1 MEQLTALDQRTGTD
15 ITKSYDADEVIHQAG
30 FDFEVETVPVHD
42 PEGSQ
47 VLGRNL
53 LRRSDTKQVFGVVGN
68 RYQTVPIADMFKPFH
83 RMVEQ
88 YGATYET
95 AGLIGGGRKCWASA
109 VLPDT
114 FKLKGRP
121 EDEIQKRI
129 MVLISNDGTSKNS
142 YMSIANRI
150 FCNNQINLIS
160 RRHQQSNYK
169 VGHTSTWEE
178 QLVDAQLGFDSAL
191 SLHKEFEY
199 MANELNSKKMSEE
212 EMRGFSTQLFPHQSY
227 EYQKKE
233 KDKEKIKRS
242 LDRLNIKRE
251 EVVTLFKEGR
261 GNVGATRWDALNA
274 VTEYLDHHKQASRLN
289 NEKTGAAHA
298 EKRFVSN
305 VIRGSGNS
313 MKQRA
318 ITLLSDVKKF
328 KKVEQF
334 A

>member
-1 MEQLTALDQRTGTD
+1 ML
-15 ITKSYDADEVIHQAG
+15 
-30 FDFEVETVPVHD
+30 F
-42 PEGSQ
+42 
-47 VLGRNL
+47 
-53 LRRSDTKQVFGVVGN
+53 RSVVGN
-68 RYQTVPIADMFKPFH
+68 RYQTVPIGEMFKPFH

-88 YGATYET
+88 HGATYET

-121 EDEIQKRI
+121 DDEIQKRI

-142 YMSIANRI
+142 YMSVANRI

-160 RRHQQSNYK
+160 RRHQKSNYK
-169 VGHTSTWEE
+169 VSHTSRWED
-178 QLVDAQLGFDSAL
+178 QLIDAQLGFEGAL

-199 MANELNSKKMSEE
+199 MANDLNGKKMNEE
-212 EMRGFSTQLFPHQSY
+212 EMRGFSVQLFPHQTY

-233 KDKEKIKRS
+233 NDKEKLMRS
-242 LDRLNIKRE
+242 LNRLNIKRE
-251 EVVTLFKEGR
+251 EVVSLFKEGR
-261 GNVGATRWDALNA
+261 GNIGTTRWDALNA
-274 VTEYLDHHKQASRLN
+274 VTEYLDHHKQASRLS

-305 VIRGSGNS
+305 VIQGSGNS

-318 ITLLSDVKKF
+318 ITLLTDVNKF
-328 KKVEQF
+328 KNVEQF
-334 A
+334 V